1 MTTGHRSERTR
12 AMVADYTAG
21 ASLGVVARD
30 YGVSK
35 AAISLAL
42 ERCGARATPEEIA
55 RRRLIALKARKR

>member
-12 AMVADYTAG
+12 AMVADYVAG
-21 ASLGVVARD
+21 ASLGHVARN

-35 AAISLAL
+35 AAVSFAL

-55 RRRLIALKARKR
+55 QRRLTALRARKR

>member
-1 MTTGHRSERTR
+1 MATGHRSERTR

-21 ASLGVVARD
+21 ASLGHVARD

-35 AAISLAL
+35 AAVSLAL

-55 RRRLIALKARKR
+55 ARRRFALKARKR